1 MPQKDQLDTIQRKVG
16 HKLTQHGIKPDDNKG
31 GAMNK
36 MPAPADKK
44 EVERQLGTVNYLGKL
59 IPNLATVTGF
69 TGVLQRM
76 DNEFEW
82 SYEQDQAFEAIKAIL
97 TEDGDTVTRFFHVR
111 KPVTISYHASPTG
124 LERVLLQDW
133 TSYKILSYG
142 HDPLTCLKN
151 VCKDV
156 FQIL

>member
-36 MPAPADKK
+36 MPAPVDKK

-59 IPNLATVTGF
+59 IPNLAT
-69 TGVLQRM
+69 VLQRM

-97 TEDGDTVTRFFHVR
+97 T
-111 KPVTISYHASPTG
+111 
-124 LERVLLQDW
+124 
-133 TSYKILSYG
+133 
-142 HDPLTCLKN
+142 
-151 VCKDV
+151 
-156 FQIL
+156 